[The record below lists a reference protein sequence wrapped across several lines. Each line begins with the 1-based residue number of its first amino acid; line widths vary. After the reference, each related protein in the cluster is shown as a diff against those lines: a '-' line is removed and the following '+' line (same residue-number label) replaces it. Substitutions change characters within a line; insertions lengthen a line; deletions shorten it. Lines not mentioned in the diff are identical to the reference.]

1 MLFDFSPNT
10 PLQNFKI
17 LSQCLIPRPIAWI
30 STINDNGSI
39 NLAPFSFFAPVSL
52 EPTILSVC
60 VMKKSDDTIK
70 DTLYNAK
77 THKCVTI
84 TIPSPQDYLHLQQC
98 SEEFARGISEASE
111 LGISLKSIHSNYP
124 PVPSNAQCAFL
135 CDFYDIWDFQSTTD
149 TLLLELKQCFVD
161 ERCISESTQDLRLV
175 FEALARTGNDFK
187 VLKDL

>member
-1 MLFDFSPNT
+1 
-10 PLQNFKI
+10 
-17 LSQCLIPRPIAWI
+17 
-30 STINDNGSI
+30 
-39 NLAPFSFFAPVSL
+39 
-52 EPTILSVC
+52 
-60 VMKKSDDTIK
+60 
-70 DTLYNAK
+70 
-77 THKCVTI
+77 
-84 TIPSPQDYLHLQQC
+84 
-98 SEEFARGISEASE
+98 
-111 LGISLKSIHSNYP
+111 